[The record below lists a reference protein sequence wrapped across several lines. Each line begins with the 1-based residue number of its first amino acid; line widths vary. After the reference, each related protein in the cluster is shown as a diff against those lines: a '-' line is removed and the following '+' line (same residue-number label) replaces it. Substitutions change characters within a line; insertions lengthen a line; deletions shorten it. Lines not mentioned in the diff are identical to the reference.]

1 MPKISKNV
9 EQAPAQGIISSK
21 SKATENYDKLRNP
34 EDQANK
40 ASKNQGTMNV
50 LPNQKIQTNRGDIK
64 THNSKDGSLKKE
76 GSLESNN
83 LFDMTGELHEI
94 VTQEIEQN
102 KSETAVRHRKD
113 TKKYNH
119 AITAQQEINQQ
130 KNVSSNL
137 RQQINHQVDE
147 IY

>member
-1 MPKISKNV
+1 
-9 EQAPAQGIISSK
+9 
-21 SKATENYDKLRNP
+21 
-34 EDQANK
+34 
-40 ASKNQGTMNV
+40 MNV

-147 IY
+147 IYQRLRNRDRGHSLTQESVMIGLCIFLTALILFVYSCVVS